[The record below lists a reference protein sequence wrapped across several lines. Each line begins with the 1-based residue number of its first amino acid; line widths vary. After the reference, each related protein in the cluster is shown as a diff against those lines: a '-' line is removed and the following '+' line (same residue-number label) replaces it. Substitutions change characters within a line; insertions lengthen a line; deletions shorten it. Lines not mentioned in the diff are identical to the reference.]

1 MRQISGLTQVEFAAH
16 RGLSAKVIKEIERGT
31 GNPTVKTLNQIGTF
45 FGLEVAFV
53 RTHKTPAEE
62 PSSSHANL
70 TELQQLLREL
80 DRIKSAKSK
89 TEKPVINDLQG
100 FVTNRGYSASERN
113 VVIHVREVRCWT
125 WGWTWGRGWWRHL
138 WARGWGGAVVG
149 LRSHRRRSRA
159 SSMLSPPMPA
169 RPPSICMF
177 SAMMSVAYFS
187 TPSLS
192 VYLRVCRRPST

>member
-1 MRQISGLTQVEFAAH
+1 VDGYHQRTPLPDTEREHIIQEMAAFGGKLQALEQHMRPQPWMKILCFTWGTALGRKSRSWPRWERCHDSRKNRWTNNWRATTGMNCTRLFSIANLDLRSAVKKMRQISGLTQVEFAAH

-80 DRIKSAKSK
+80 DRIKSALEVQKQKS
-89 TEKPVINDLQG
+89 PVDQ
-100 FVTNRGYSASERN
+100 
-113 VVIHVREVRCWT
+113 
-125 WGWTWGRGWWRHL
+125 
-138 WARGWGGAVVG
+138 
-149 LRSHRRRSRA
+149 
-159 SSMLSPPMPA
+159 
-169 RPPSICMF
+169 
-177 SAMMSVAYFS
+177 
-187 TPSLS
+187 
-192 VYLRVCRRPST
+192 